1 MSTARIL
8 ILDDQRAARRVLRQM
23 LEGLDEAEFSEAG
36 TVEQALTLCREQR
49 FDAYLVDIHLT
60 ENRLERGGIEFI
72 KQVRNVQA
80 APSVVV
86 TASVEM
92 QDLREAMKAG
102 AVDYVL
108 KDQLSPELIVPILRE
123 ILEKR
128 DLRERV
134 QILGQRLDESFG
146 LGAIVG
152 TSLKIEQVRALVR
165 RLADAMPQC
174 CFVARVVPAKSW
186 LRRRCTSVASA
197 AVSRS

>member
-1 MSTARIL
+1 MTTARIL

-23 LEGLDEAEFSEAG
+23 LEGLDDAEFAEAG
-36 TVEQALTLCREQR
+36 TVEQALHLCREQR
-49 FDAYLVDIHLT
+49 FYAYLVDIHLT
-60 ENRLERGGIEFI
+60 DNRLERGGIEFI
-72 KQVRNVQA
+72 KQVRDVQA

-123 ILEKR
+123 IMEKR

-134 QILGQRLDESFG
+134 
-146 LGAIVG
+146 
-152 TSLKIEQVRALVR
+152 
-165 RLADAMPQC
+165 
-174 CFVARVVPAKSW
+174 
-186 LRRRCTSVASA
+186 
-197 AVSRS
+197 